1 MKKLIITTLAAL
13 AIFSSCKKE
22 ENKKELQKQ
31 YPDVL
36 AIAGIPQEAYDLAAF
51 GFSDMGAWHAYSLP
65 PKDSVKYNGAFIGPM
80 IMKMHGQWPS
90 KALSQLSIIDE
101 DTNKEIDLSKA
112 KRECNYFPGL
122 LEQKL
127 IIGDLHISMKLIF
140 VSSRTSLISTEIIN
154 NGDKNISLNM
164 GYKGELLN
172 PKARFENQNKNIIVR
187 LDKGEEFLSLKNNIS
202 SAKLSFSEDKR
213 SYTIRDTK
221 TFTLKKGEKKVFT
234 DTHSY
239 CFSKDELSKEASIIK
254 ASLNESSFEF
264 TLNTK
269 RWNSYLTKALRNEN
283 NNILLKDSLNRNL
296 KVKTI
301 ETLMSNWRSPA
312 GDLLHNGVFPSA
324 AYHGFYG
331 FWSWDSWKQAVAIC
345 KFFPELAK
353 NNILSMF
360 DYQDDMGMIADCIYY
375 DKTEN
380 NWRDT
385 KAPLAAWAVWKV
397 YEASKDADFVKEMYP
412 KLVKYHNWWYK
423 YRDHNQNGLCEY
435 GSTDGSLIAA
445 KWESGMDNAVRF
457 DESKMLKNNDKSW
470 SMNQESV
477 DLNAYLYAEKIYLS
491 KMAKLLSKDS
501 EQFKKDAEILKT
513 KVASLFWDK
522 KTGFF
527 YDRDIETGNLIL
539 KQQGT
544 EGWIPLWAN
553 IANKEQAN
561 KVRDVMYDSARF
573 NTLMPLPT
581 LSASNKKFN
590 PLKGYWRG
598 PVWLDQAYFG
608 IKALENYG
616 FKKEAGI
623 LTYKLLNNGE
633 GLRSNKAI
641 HENYHPI
648 TGKGLNAEHFSWS
661 AAHLYLLLN

>member
-36 AIAGIPQEAYDLAAF
+36 AIAGIPQEAYDLNAF

-65 PKDSVKYNGAFIGPM
+65 PKDSVKYNGTFIGPM

-90 KALSQLSIIDE
+90 KALSQLSIIDV
-101 DTNKEIDLSKA
+101 DSNKEIDLSKA

-269 RWNSYLTKALRNEN
+269 RWNSYLTKALKNKN

>member
-22 ENKKELQKQ
+22 ESKKELQKQ

-112 KRECNYFPGL
+112 KRKCNYFPGL

-164 GYKGELLN
+164 GYKGKLLN
-172 PKARFENQNKNIIVR
+172 PKARFENQDKNIIVR

-234 DTHSY
+234 NTHSY

-254 ASLNESSFEF
+254 TSLNKSSFEF

-269 RWNSYLTKALRNEN
+269 RWNSYLTKALKNEN

>member
-213 SYTIRDTK
+213 SYTIKDTK

-234 DTHSY
+234 NTHSY

-254 ASLNESSFEF
+254 ASLTESSFEL

-269 RWNSYLTKALRNEN
+269 RWNSYLTKALKNEN

>member
-1 MKKLIITTLAAL
+1 MKRLIITIFAAL
-13 AIFSSCKKE
+13 ALLSSCKKE
-22 ENKKELQKQ
+22 VSKLNLQEQ
-31 YPDVL
+31 YPNVL
-36 AIAGIPQEAYDLAAF
+36 KIAGVPQNVYDLSAF
-51 GFSDMGAWHAYSLP
+51 GFSDMGAWHAYSMP
-65 PKDSVKYNGAFIGPM
+65 PQDSVQFNGAFIGPM
-80 IMKMHGQWPS
+80 LMKMHGQWPS
-90 KALSQLSIIDE
+90 KAISQLSIIDLN
-101 DTNKEIDLSKA
+101 TNKEIDLKLA
-112 KRECNYFPGL
+112 KKECNYFPGL

-127 IIGDLHISMKLIF
+127 IIGDLNILMKLIF
-140 VSSRTSLISTEIIN
+140 VSSRTSLITTEIIN
-154 NGDKNISLNM
+154 NGDKEISLNI
-164 GYKGELLN
+164 GFKGELLN
-172 PKARFENQNKNIIVR
+172 PKARFEHKDNNILVR
-187 LDKGEEFLSLKNNIS
+187 FEKGDEFLSLKNNFS
-202 SAKLSFSEDKR
+202 SSSTTFSKNRR
-213 SYTIRDTK
+213 SYSIRDNK
-221 TFTLKKGEKKVFT
+221 DIFLKKNEKKIYT
-234 DTHSY
+234 NTHSY
-239 CFSKDELSKEASIIK
+239 CFSKEELKKEASIIK
-254 ASLNESSFEF
+254 ASLENPSFEL

-269 RWNSYLTKALRNEN
+269 RWNSYLSKALKN
-283 NNILLKDSLNRNL
+283 NNHLLKDSLNKRI

-301 ETLMSNWRSPA
+301 ETLLSNWRSPA
-312 GDLLHNGVFPSA
+312 GDLFHNGVFPSA

-331 FWSWDSWKQAVAIC
+331 FWSWDSWKQAVALC

-360 DYQDDMGMIADCIYY
+360 DYQDDMGMIADCIYF

-385 KAPLAAWAVWKV
+385 KAPLAAWAVWKI
-397 YEASKDADFVKEMYP
+397 YEASKDSLFVKEMYP
-412 KLVKYHNWWYK
+412 KLIKYHNWWYQ

-435 GSTDGSLIAA
+435 GSTDGTLIAA

-491 KMAKLLSKDS
+491 KMAKLLSKES
-501 EQFKKDAEILKT
+501 KQLIKDAEVLKG
-513 KVASLFWDK
+513 KVASLFWDE

-527 YDRDIETGNLIL
+527 YDRDIKTGNLIL

-553 IANKEQAN
+553 IANKKQAK
-561 KVRDVMYDSARF
+561 KVREVMLDSLRF

-608 IKALENYG
+608 IKALDNYG
-616 FKKEAGI
+616 FKKEAKI
-623 LTYKLLNNGE
+623 LTNKLLNNAE
-633 GLRSNKAI
+633 GLKSDKAI